1 MICRNTAIH
10 LIPHSVR
17 KRDAKQAPCHH
28 HHWGRS
34 KHIVAKGNVLLS
46 GVAGVEYCL
55 NTPLNVIFMVL
66 QMWHEERFNDNQPN
80 LKLLGSILV
89 IIMKEDVLLQEV
101 DGRYVSV
108 GSRNAIALGHN
119 IIWLV
124 KACSRKIAILN
135 MFQALYNH
143 SFCEMQIM
151 MMMHNTHTSWDGK
164 PMATMG

>member
-66 QMWHEERFNDNQPN
+66 QMWHEECFNDNQPD

-101 DGRYVSV
+101 DGRYVGV
-108 GSRNAIALGHN
+108 GSRNAIALGRN
-119 IIWLV
+119 IILLV
-124 KACSRKIAILN
+124 KTHNRKNGNSQHVPGPAQPFFLWNAKNDDDAQHTYILG
-135 MFQALYNH
+135 
-143 SFCEMQIM
+143 
-151 MMMHNTHTSWDGK
+151 W
-164 PMATMG
+164 